1 MCIRSLTAET
11 SHHTRVA
18 IVLDYTVQLHDDM
31 YFLRCGTTA
40 FKQQSFN
47 TAETMLSL

>member
-1 MCIRSLTAET
+1 
-11 SHHTRVA
+11 
-18 IVLDYTVQLHDDM
+18 M

-47 TAETMLSL
+47 TAETMLSLWNKDAYRLFQQSVTLHF